1 MINPLTWLVFLRK
14 KAICKTK
21 NMEITK
27 ISTTS
32 KSIKIELKNSDN
44 FYLDLSQDRTA
55 EENKIL
61 FKLYTALD
69 FIFKKGG
76 VLNSPK
82 NTIPLNQTNL
92 IDQINDV
99 MRDLK

>member
-1 MINPLTWLVFLRK
+1 
-14 KAICKTK
+14 
-21 NMEITK
+21 MEITK

-69 FIFKKGG
+69 FIFKKGE
-76 VLNSPK
+76 VFNSPK